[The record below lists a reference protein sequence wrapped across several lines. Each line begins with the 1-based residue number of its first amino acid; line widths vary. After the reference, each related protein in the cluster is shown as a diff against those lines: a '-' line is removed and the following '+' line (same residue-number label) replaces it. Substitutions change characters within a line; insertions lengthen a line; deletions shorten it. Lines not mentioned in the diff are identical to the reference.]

1 MLKVGAIVR
10 RIGAERP
17 HPLRATPEVQISAF
31 LANKPGVVAHLC
43 GALAERG
50 VDIRAM
56 TVLDTVDIGTVRMIV
71 DDIEVAKDA
80 LDGAGAAYVEIP
92 VITIPIP
99 NELGGFAQIA
109 ATLAAANINI
119 EYAYVTGV
127 PGTASTL
134 GVFRV
139 SDHEAALC
147 LEFNGSPPTPGSDV

>member
-1 MLKVGAIVR
+1 M
-10 RIGAERP
+10 
-17 HPLRATPEVQISAF
+17 QISAF

-50 VDIRAM
+50 VNIRAM
-56 TVLDTVDIGTVRMIV
+56 TVMDTVDIGTVRMIV
-71 DDIEVAKDA
+71 DDMEVAKDA

-99 NELGGFAQIA
+99 NELGGFAKIA
-109 ATLAAANINI
+109 GTLAAANINI

-127 PGTASTL
+127 PETERTI

-139 SDHEAALC
+139 SDHDAALA
-147 LEFNGSPPTPGSDV
+147 LEFNGSSPAQNSDA